1 MQLVKEM
8 ITLLDCPYFKKHKLI
23 AIKLIKQLPLD
34 ADPPQKNSNF
44 TGNLV
49 GNLVSNRV
57 GETAIYFIIEEV
69 KETVLSFL
77 KGEPLF
83 FFFFFLVILMMKLI
97 FLLNYY

>member
-1 MQLVKEM
+1 ML
-8 ITLLDCPYFKKHKLI
+8 IPKKN
-23 AIKLIKQLPLD
+23 
-34 ADPPQKNSNF
+34 NSNF

>member
-1 MQLVKEM
+1 ML
-8 ITLLDCPYFKKHKLI
+8 IPKKN
-23 AIKLIKQLPLD
+23 
-34 ADPPQKNSNF
+34 NSNF

-83 FFFFFLVILMMKLI
+83 FFFFFGDSNYETNFTLKL
-97 FLLNYY
+97 LLTYTPI

>member
-1 MQLVKEM
+1 ML
-8 ITLLDCPYFKKHKLI
+8 IPKKN
-23 AIKLIKQLPLD
+23 
-34 ADPPQKNSNF
+34 NSNF

-69 KETVLSFL
+69 KETFLSFL

-83 FFFFFLVILMMKLI
+83 FFFFFW
-97 FLLNYY
+97 